1 MPRVTISIPKELKE
15 RLDDPRVRKSINV
28 SRVCQAA
35 LRREVH
41 RVADLPPDLAR
52 MRELID
58 RLRKEKEKARD
69 KWFVRGVELGRD
81 WVEHEAPYARLGRL
95 GRASQAERVR
105 LLEHNPPPALQ
116 RQLRET
122 RELSPNEAQSLLEG
136 FAHVTG
142 ILWDVLEDKL

>member
-52 MRELID
+52 MQEVID
-58 RLRKEKEKARD
+58 RLRKEKEKAKDR
-69 KWFVRGVELGRD
+69 WFVRGVELGRD

-95 GRASQAERVR
+95 GWASHAERVR
-105 LLEHNPPPALQ
+105 LLASNPPSALE
-116 RQLRET
+116 RELQEA
-122 RELSPNEAQSLLEG
+122 RGLSPNELRSLLEG

-142 ILWDVLEDKL
+142 VLWDVLEDKL